1 MQTFHILNQFSI
13 TLKHVHFE
21 VGLFFIKL
29 KFCISITMLPTAF
42 SQQHVELSAVCDY
55 LQTVFK
61 QRWYIKEEFSFLR
74 CLYVQL

>member
-1 MQTFHILNQFSI
+1 
-13 TLKHVHFE
+13 
-21 VGLFFIKL
+21 
-29 KFCISITMLPTAF
+29 MLPTAF